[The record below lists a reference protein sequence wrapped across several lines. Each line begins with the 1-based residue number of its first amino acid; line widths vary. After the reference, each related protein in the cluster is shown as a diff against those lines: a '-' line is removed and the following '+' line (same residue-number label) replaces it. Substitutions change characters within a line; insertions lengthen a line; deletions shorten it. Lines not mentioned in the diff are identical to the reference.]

1 MMKSKAIAAAVL
13 GLTVLWLTG
22 CSKPGGK
29 DIDIKTYSLD
39 SLDGLIQQSG
49 VLIDTKTKAEGNGSL
64 KITVSEPSVI
74 RLFETG
80 DLDIEDAALVYQA
93 KLRTEGAEGDVYL
106 EMWCHF
112 EGKGEF
118 FSRGPDNPLKGT
130 MDWTTVEIPFFL
142 KAGENPDNVKLN
154 VISEGPGTVWID
166 NIRLLKRAQ

>member
-1 MMKSKAIAAAVL
+1 MMKSKAIAAWVC
-13 GLTVLWLTG
+13 GLMVLWLAG
-22 CSKPGGK
+22 CSKPSGK
-29 DIDIKTYSLD
+29 DIEIKTYALD

-49 VLIDTKTKAEGNGSL
+49 VEIDTQTKAEGSGSL
-64 KITVSEPSVI
+64 KITVSKPSVI

-80 DLDIEDAALVYQA
+80 DIDIEDAALVYQA
-93 KLRTEGAEGDVYL
+93 KLRTEGAEGNVYL

-118 FSRGPDNPLKGT
+118 FSRGLDNPLKGT
-130 MDWTTVEIPFFL
+130 MDWTTQEISFFL
-142 KAGENPDNVKLN
+142 KVDENPDNVKLN